1 MQRLT
6 DGVLQN
12 VIYPPRSSLAVQFTI
27 LHIAPISLDPLSGT
41 KGTMASIS
49 EKHVRT
55 GEVDT
60 NESSDFKGINEKA
73 LLRKLDYRLL
83 PPLTILYLLSFLDR
97 SNVGNARLEGMTD
110 DVNMC
115 TFESRC
121 SHDEAKQT
129 YSGQSIFDRLDSIFH
144 WICPF

>member
-1 MQRLT
+1 
-6 DGVLQN
+6 
-12 VIYPPRSSLAVQFTI
+12 
-27 LHIAPISLDPLSGT
+27 
-41 KGTMASIS
+41 MASIS
-49 EKHVRT
+49 EKDVRT

-115 TFESRC
+115 TFESQC
-121 SHDEAKQT
+121 SYDEAKQ
-129 YSGQSIFDRLDSIFH
+129 RLIAGNQYLTGLTLYFIGYVLFEIPCNVSDANFSNL
-144 WICPF
+144 CLGSR